1 MARIRPLTGQVAVV
15 TGAGSGIGRSLA
27 ELLDQKGCPLAL
39 CDVDEQ
45 GLKDTASRLRGT
57 PFTSVVDVADREAMT
72 TFAADVHEAHGRADL
87 VINNAGVDLSQTV
100 AAMTY
105 EDFEWLMGI
114 NFWGVVHGTKEFLPG
129 MLERHHGT
137 IVNISS
143 IFGIFAFP
151 THSAYCASKFAVRGF
166 TESLRSELRDTGVSA
181 VLVHPGGI
189 NTNIVNNS
197 RFYVDDLGDGDKE
210 EMAAQFAKIART
222 SSDQAA
228 ATIVE
233 GVERGRK
240 KILVGVDAK
249 AGDKLARLS
258 PVRYFEV
265 IRRGRRVVK

>member
-1 MARIRPLTGQVAVV
+1 MPRTRPLTGEVAVV

-27 ELLDQKGCPLAL
+27 QLLDRKGCPLAL

-45 GLKDTASRLRGT
+45 GLKDTAATLRGE
-57 PFTSVVDVADREAMT
+57 PFIKVVDVADRAAMAA
-72 TFAADVHEAHGRADL
+72 FAADVTDAHGKADV

-100 AAMTY
+100 ADMTY
-105 EDFEWLMGI
+105 DDFEWLMGI

-129 MLERHHGT
+129 MLERRHGT
-137 IVNISS
+137 IVNVSS

-166 TESLRSELRDTGVSA
+166 TESLRSELHDTGVSA

-189 NTNIVNNS
+189 DTNIVRNS
-197 RFYVDDLGDGDKE
+197 RFYVDDLGDGDKQQ
-210 EMAAQFAKIART
+210 MADQFAKIART
-222 SSDQAA
+222 SPDQAA

-233 GVERGRK
+233 GVEKGRK
-240 KILVGVDAK
+240 KILVGGDAK
-249 AGDKLARLS
+249 VADKLARLS

-265 IRRGRRVVK
+265 IRRGRTFVR